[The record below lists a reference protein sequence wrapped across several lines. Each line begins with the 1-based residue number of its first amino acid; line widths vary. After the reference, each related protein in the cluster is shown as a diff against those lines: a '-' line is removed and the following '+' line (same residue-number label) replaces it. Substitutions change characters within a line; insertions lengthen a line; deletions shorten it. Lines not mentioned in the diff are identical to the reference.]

1 MHIART
7 TKCADRGHKG
17 HLNYVAL
24 THACIQTLTFWVR
37 ESVRACEG
45 ACTTL
50 HGNLVGHLD
59 TMCTH
64 GNSCTWCDKKSYRR
78 LCARVLQA
86 NSPARSARCTGL
98 EGSVAKRLPPK
109 FSFLT
114 TPSSAEVPSSTLG
127 FLRMLLRGIF
137 GFESRE
143 AKGLTASRPPTR
155 APSSSTFRRACC
167 AGSSRNAVRSPPSA
181 PPAASAGEG
190 RPGLP
195 GAKASACS
203 EAKATT
209 RRRSAAAPSSSAPAT
224 RTGKQREPGSSRDL
238 CNRRSCAET
247 CANC

>member
-1 MHIART
+1 MRGPWPQGPSELRCTDTCMHSNSHLLGARIS
-7 TKCADRGHKG
+7 
-17 HLNYVAL
+17 
-24 THACIQTLTFWVR
+24 ACMRRRMHNAARQSGWP
-37 ESVRACEG
+37 SG
-45 ACTTL
+45 YK
-50 HGNLVGHLD
+50 
-59 TMCTH
+59 
-64 GNSCTWCDKKSYRR
+64 CTWCDKKSYRR